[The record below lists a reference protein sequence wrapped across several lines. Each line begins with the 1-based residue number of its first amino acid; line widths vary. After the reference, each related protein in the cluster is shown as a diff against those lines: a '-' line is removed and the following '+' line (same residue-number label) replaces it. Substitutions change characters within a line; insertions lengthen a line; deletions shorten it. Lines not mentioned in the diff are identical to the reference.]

1 MIWCSASCNCTSLP
15 NSLGLPALSLAD
27 DLGVRLK
34 QADQLSRKLGHAV
47 EDSRLGLPHHPA
59 HSLGHGLQ
67 PFAQLAH
74 PAAAAGRQ
82 SFDFL
87 QRCANRG
94 ESAASRVA
102 VADILSCAS
111 APLPALCDGGLVRWR
126 SPVWS
131 PCASGCALSSVDCP
145 PSFRSVSWSASA
157 PARRR
162 SASR

>member
-74 PAAAAGRQ
+74 PPAAAGRQ
-82 SFDFL
+82 SFDLL
-87 QRCANRG
+87 QHTARIVENL
-94 ESAASRVA
+94 SRH
-102 VADILSCAS
+102 
-111 APLPALCDGGLVRWR
+111 P
-126 SPVWS
+126 
-131 PCASGCALSSVDCP
+131 
-145 PSFRSVSWSASA
+145 
-157 PARRR
+157 
-162 SASR
+162 